1 VIDWTAQQNADL
13 VRAQN
18 IAANTVDL
26 GVLSNRAFNQ
36 FGPGIINKIKG
47 IPGGIFDKVKG
58 IPANI
63 LDKAQGLFSRDKT
76 GKKNTDSIPGTPEAQ
91 GYVPPEG
98 YVPGTE
104 KAREGKEWIDEANAL
119 GITIEELAQIRA
131 KEDVAKEFGMTPEE
145 MQHIID
151 NKLHKK
157 DNPKYNKNKQGVN
170 MAQGWFPG
178 KHLAQGIGN
187 VAGRVSA
194 IPGNIKAR
202 GNPMTNQTGLFQGGE
217 QGRVLGRF
225 RDAMQGG
232 FQQGRGGNPILQ
244 AKANEGMSTP
254 TFRGQAQGMIPPFN
268 FQGPGGSGGG
278 MLDGGSQPPGGGM
291 PGVGTEERKAEYDRR
306 GWAYDET
313 IPGYG
318 GPGGLQEPSIEGMID
333 FYGGAIDKM
342 TQPYQE
348 LGGYIDDATGNYFSD
363 AYDNV
368 SQGVNWL
375 GNKLGF

>member
-1 VIDWTAQQNADL
+1 MIDWTAQQNADL

-18 IAANTVDL
+18 IAANAVDL

-36 FGPGIINKIKG
+36 FGPGIIDKIKG
-47 IPGGIFDKVKG
+47 IPGGIFDKIKG
-58 IPANI
+58 IPADI

-76 GKKNTDSIPGTPEAQ
+76 GKKNTDSIPGTSEVQ

-119 GITIEELAQIRA
+119 GISIEELAQMRA
-131 KEDVAKEFGMTPEE
+131 KEDVAKEYGMTPEE
-145 MQHIID
+145 MQYIID

-178 KHLAQGIGN
+178 KHLAQGMGN
-187 VAGRVSA
+187 VAGRVA
-194 IPGNIKAR
+194 AMPGNIKAR

-225 RDAMQGG
+225 RDALEGG

-244 AKANEGMSTP
+244 AKANEARGMSGP
-254 TFRGQAQGMIPPFN
+254 AFKSAAQGMIRPFN
-268 FQGPGGSGGG
+268 FKSPTSGVLGP
-278 MLDGGSQPPGGGM
+278 QGGGM

-306 GWAYDET
+306 GWAYDDT

-318 GPGGLQEPSIEGMID
+318 GPGGPQEPSLEGFVD
-333 FYGGAIDKM
+333 FY

-348 LGGYIDDATGNYFSD
+348 LGSYIDDATGNYFSNTWD
-363 AYDNV
+363 DV
-368 SQGVNWL
+368 SQGFDRL
-375 GNKLGF
+375 GESTGLW